1 MALALIG
8 NIASK
13 LLPSAISWGVN
24 KLNHTNIGKETS
36 KNLNKMFNKVIHLSN
51 Q

>member
-13 LLPSAISWGVN
+13 LLPSAISWGMN
-24 KLNHTNIGKETS
+24 KLSHTNIGRGTS
-36 KNLNKMFNKVIHLSN
+36 KNLNRALNKVMTIAN